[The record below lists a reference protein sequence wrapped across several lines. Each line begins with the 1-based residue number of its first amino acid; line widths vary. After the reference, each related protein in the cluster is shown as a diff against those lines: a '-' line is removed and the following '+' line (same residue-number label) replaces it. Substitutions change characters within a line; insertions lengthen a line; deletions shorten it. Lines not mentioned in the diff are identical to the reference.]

1 MPFKSLKT
9 LSINTFSLFIL
20 FLIISIV
27 LISPIPVLAESD
39 SIVTAVYPQPGH
51 TFVLTEAG
59 SLWAWGDNQHGK
71 LGDGS
76 GNNRSIPFQLI
87 LDNIASLYPQ
97 SAGHT
102 FALKNDGTLWAW
114 ERNWDGRI
122 GTGNEN
128 PDFLE
133 PVQVLDNVAEV
144 FPHERHSFALKTDGT
159 LWAWGHNNA
168 GQLGDG
174 TRSNRFSPVQVDLQ
188 NVVEVIPGNGNTFAI
203 LEDGSLWGWGH
214 NQYGKLGDGS
224 TMNRL
229 KPVRILD
236 DVKSVHP
243 QDTHTLAHKND
254 GTLWAWGYN
263 FYGQLGDGSN
273 DNQRLPVQVNISG
286 IEEIHPQRYHAFA
299 KRSDGTLW
307 AWGYNWYGQLG
318 DGSISNRNQP
328 VRVSSIQGINQVY
341 AQEHHTFTL
350 LDDQT
355 LWGWGRNWDGRLG
368 EGSNNHIRSA
378 PAKVADNV
386 EKAFIQERHAFALD
400 SQGYILAWGENNKSQ
415 LGTGSNSGA
424 GEPVNVSL
432 DSVTD
437 IYPQDSHTF
446 ALREDGSLWAW
457 GSNTKGQLGL
467 GNYER
472 QSVPTQ
478 VLLGDDL
485 PLYNI
490 TLSANPQQGGVLDG
504 AGSYRH
510 GASVTVGVTVNEG
523 YYFINWTENG
533 AVVSSERY
541 LSFLAMRDRNLVANF
556 RAAGEES
563 PQPAAEEPVEEP
575 KEETVLFELNLLAEP
590 AEGGAVTD
598 ISGEGS
604 YEENATVPIKAVPS
618 DGYRFLS
625 WTDEDGTEVSGS
637 ASFDYTM
644 PADNITLTA
653 NFETIPVLTFTL
665 DLEAVP
671 SDGGSVTGGGKYE
684 EGTEVTIDAK
694 AADDFRFLEW
704 VRVISTTETGSDG
717 NDINV
722 EKEEHVSDNPEFKF
736 AIDNDTLLRAYFEE
750 EEPVIPSPSI
760 SEVDA
765 ENGKIQVTFD
775 RSLDEEPAV
784 EDFEAWYIIQPAV
797 EMETEDT
804 KEFGETEN
812 GLNGSEENEQL
823 EVESVPD
830 LTEPAV
836 NTLDLTS
843 ISWNEEQAGIIEL
856 SFTEFESQEEELN
869 YIVSVSYLDGEPV
882 LAEPFTVDALPED
895 PETYTLTVV
904 IDPSEGGT
912 VTGSGQY
919 EAGIEIDLSA
929 VPNEGHEFISWTLGD
944 TEISSDADFS
954 YTMPAKDITL
964 TANFEETPAPT
975 YQLTLVAN
983 PEEGGSVSG
992 SGEYDE
998 DAEVK
1003 LSATANDGYE
1013 FVNWTNEDNDS
1024 ISDEAEF
1031 DFTMP
1036 AEDVTFTAIFTEL
1049 EEEPELFLVT
1059 YYTDPEEGGYITRN
1073 GNSDENEYEA
1083 GVAIT
1088 FTAHAHEGYEFV
1100 SWKANDETT
1109 SLERKLEL
1117 TMPTKNLELV
1127 AYFAEVQPEPTYEL
1141 IVLPLPAEGGT
1152 VSGGGEFKEGTDV
1165 TVTAKANDG
1174 YQFVGWKN
1182 EGDEEVLDSDPEY
1195 IFTLAEDRSLTA
1207 LFAEEENDRETTAPQ
1222 PAEFFNIDVETEFG
1236 SEGKVSGSGIY
1247 EKGEM
1252 ALVTAVAPAGYAF
1265 YCWLENDEIVSFD
1278 KDYSFEVQRN
1288 RLLVARFEDEA
1299 ATRIYDITLSIS
1311 PENGGTAQGSGVYG
1325 HMDEAKL
1332 IAIPNANYTFKHWTE
1347 NGNTLSTDSEFTLT
1361 VVDDHNL
1368 VAHFEFEEPIDTES
1382 GNDNGGSLS
1391 SNNEN
1396 GNGDDTANTTSN
1408 QTLRSTSETPEP
1420 EPEILYTIELL
1431 SDPADSGT
1439 VEGYGEYA
1447 EGALVGLNAIPA
1459 EGYAFTGWIED
1470 EEKISLARTYAFFV
1484 ENDRT
1489 LTATF
1494 EPLLNRQNEYAET
1507 YRVSLAPTPLEGG
1520 RVYGGGIYTEGET
1533 VTISAL
1539 PNMDYQFLNWIED
1552 GKVVSSDIIYTFTV
1566 DREYRLEARF
1576 VPIFASRYY
1585 PAGDGY
1591 EDFDRFLAYY
1601 FADFLIPALNYN
1613 GENSQNLNLF
1623 GWTGIGTA
1631 PAGGGDF
1638 E

>member
-9 LSINTFSLFIL
+9 LSISTFSLFIL
-20 FLIISIV
+20 FLIITIV

-39 SIVTAVYPQPGH
+39 SKVTAVYPQPGH

-71 LGDGS
+71 LGDGT

-159 LWAWGHNNA
+159 LWAWGQNNA

-174 TRSNRFSPVQVDLQ
+174 TRTNRFSPVQVELQ
-188 NVVEVIPGNGNTFAI
+188 NVLEVIPGSGNTFAI
-203 LEDGSLWGWGH
+203 LEDGSLWAWGH

-229 KPVRILD
+229 TPVRVLD
-236 DVKSVHP
+236 DIKSVHP
-243 QDTHTLAHKND
+243 QDTHTLAHKKD

-273 DNQRLPVQVNISG
+273 DNQRLPVQVNISD

-328 VRVSSIQGINQVY
+328 VQVSSIQGINQVY

-378 PAKVADNV
+378 PVKVADNI

-432 DSVTD
+432 DSITD

-478 VLLGDDL
+478 VLLGDNL

-490 TLSANPQQGGVLDG
+490 RLSANPQQGGVLDG

-533 AVVSSERY
+533 EVVSSERY
-541 LSFLAMRDRNLVANF
+541 LSFLVTRDRNLVANF
-556 RAAGEES
+556 RAPGEES

-575 KEETVLFELNLLAEP
+575 TEETVLYELNLLAEP
-590 AEGGAVTD
+590 AVGGTVTD

-604 YEENATVPIKAVPS
+604 YEERATVPIKAVPS
-618 DGYRFLS
+618 EGYRFLN
-625 WTDEDGTEVSGS
+625 WTDEDGNEISGA

-644 PADNITLTA
+644 PAENVTIVA
-653 NFETIPVLTFTL
+653 NFEEIPVSTFTL
-665 DLEAVP
+665 DLKAVP
-671 SDGGSVTGGGKYE
+671 ADGGTVTGGGTYE
-684 EGTEVTIDAK
+684 EGTEVTIEAK
-694 AADDFRFLEW
+694 AADDFRFIEW
-704 VRVISTTETGSDG
+704 VKVITTTETDADG
-717 NDINV
+717 NNITIEN
-722 EKEEHVSDNPEFKF
+722 EEHVSDNPELNYTIK
-736 AIDNDTLLRAYFEE
+736 DDTLLRAYFEE
-750 EEPVIPSPSI
+750 EEPDISSPSI
-760 SEVDA
+760 SEVEA

-775 RSLDEEPAV
+775 SSLDELPAL
-784 EDFEAWYIIQPAV
+784 EDFSAKYIYYPV
-797 EMETEDT
+797 TDLDNGESEDPW
-804 KEFGETEN
+804 EDEN
-812 GLNGSEENEQL
+812 GNYDSENTEQVELEGS
-823 EVESVPD
+823 PD
-830 LTEPAV
+830 LAELVP
-836 NTLDLTS
+836 NNLELIS
-843 ISWNEEQAGIIEL
+843 ISWDEEQAEMVVL
-856 SFTEFESQEEELN
+856 SFTEFEPGEDEIS
-869 YIVSVSYLDGEPV
+869 YTVSVSYLDGEPV
-882 LAEPFTVDALPED
+882 VAEPFTVDALPEEI
-895 PETYTLTVV
+895 ETYTL
-904 IDPSEGGT
+904 ILLAAP
-912 VTGSGQY
+912 
-919 EAGIEIDLSA
+919 EAGGSVSSSNEYEEGAEVPISA
-929 VPNEGHEFISWTLGD
+929 TANDGYEFINWTNEDGGVL
-944 TEISSDADFS
+944 SDEAVFD
-954 YTMPAKDITL
+954 YTMPAEDITL

-975 YQLTLVAN
+975 YELSLEAN

-992 SGEYDE
+992 SGEYE
-998 DAEVK
+998 AGEIVT

-1013 FVNWTNEDNDS
+1013 FVSWTNEENDP

-1031 DFTMP
+1031 DYTVL
-1036 AEDVTFTAIFTEL
+1036 AQNVTLAANFTAIEL
-1049 EEEPELFLVT
+1049 EPELFPVA
-1059 YYTDPEEGGYITRN
+1059 YFTDPEEGGYITHN
-1073 GNSDENEYEA
+1073 GNSGEVEYEA
-1083 GVAIT
+1083 GAALT

-1100 SWKANDETT
+1100 SWKANDETVGT
-1109 SLERKLEL
+1109 DPKLQYL
-1117 TMPTKNLELV
+1117 MPAEDVNLV
-1127 AYFAEVQPEPTYEL
+1127 AYFSETPPEQEEDSPEPDN
-1141 IVLPLPAEGGT
+1141 G
-1152 VSGGGEFKEGTDV
+1152 
-1165 TVTAKANDG
+1165 ND
-1174 YQFVGWKN
+1174 N
-1182 EGDEEVLDSDPEY
+1182 DEEPVDPK
-1195 IFTLAEDRSLTA
+1195 
-1207 LFAEEENDRETTAPQ
+1207 
-1222 PAEFFNIDVETEFG
+1222 PAEFFNIDVETEPG
-1236 SEGKVSGSGIY
+1236 SEGEVNGSGIY

-1252 ALVTAVAPAGYAF
+1252 ALVTAVAPAGYSF
-1265 YCWLENDEIVSFD
+1265 YCWMENDEIVSFD
-1278 KDYSFEVQRN
+1278 KDYSFEVQRD
-1288 RLLVARFEDEA
+1288 RLLVARFEDEDA
-1299 ATRIYDITLSIS
+1299 ARLYDIILSIS
-1311 PENGGTAQGSGVYG
+1311 PGDGGTAQGSGVYD

-1332 IAIPNANYTFKHWTE
+1332 IAIPDDGYIFKYWTE
-1347 NGNTLSTDSEFTLT
+1347 NDTVLSTDSEFTLI
-1361 VVDDHNL
+1361 VVNDHNL
-1368 VAHFEFEEPIDTES
+1368 VAHFEFEELVETEP
-1382 GNDNGGSLS
+1382 GDDNGGSLS

-1408 QTLRSTSETPEP
+1408 QTLRNTSDIPEP
-1420 EPEILYTIELL
+1420 EPETLYSVELL
-1431 SDPADSGT
+1431 VEPENSGE
-1439 VEGYGEYA
+1439 VEGSGEYI
-1447 EGALVGLNAIPA
+1447 EGGLVGLNAIPA
-1459 EGYAFTGWIED
+1459 EGYAFAGWIED
-1470 EEKISLARTYAFFV
+1470 EEKISMARTYAFFV
-1484 ENDRT
+1484 EGDRT

-1539 PNMDYQFLNWIED
+1539 PNMDYHFLNWIED
-1552 GKVVSSDIIYTFTV
+1552 GKVISSDIIYTFTV

-1576 VPIFASRYY
+1576 VPIFAYRYY

-1601 FADFLIPALNYN
+1601 FADFLIPDLSYN
-1613 GENSQNLNLF
+1613 GEDNQSLNLF